1 MLLIKGAFAKEPF
14 WIKIFLFFFLSVFGL
29 LIGGLLCYVLFQ
41 KSQGIDALRWS
52 QFIISLAS
60 FCLPAFISALIFQRS
75 LLTFLRADKY
85 PSFIFIFLAIFAMIL
100 FQPVINLISSWNQ
113 QLQLPA
119 FMSGLYKA
127 MQSMEASANDLTRQF
142 LAQQKTKDLFVN
154 IFFLALIPAIT
165 EELFFRGTLLR
176 LLEEKMS
183 VNWSIWIVAIIF
195 STYHMQFFGFVPRIL
210 LGALLGYIVVWS
222 HSLYLGMFAHFINN
236 AGFILFSYLSAN
248 HYIAFDVETLGVSCN
263 QWWITVST
271 FLVASLLIFFMYK
284 EFKSGKGQS
293 NPS

>member
-1 MLLIKGAFAKEPF
+1 MLLIKGTLVTERF
-14 WIKIFLFFFLSVFGL
+14 WIKIFLFFFLSMFGL
-29 LIGGLLCYVLFQ
+29 LTGGLLAYALFQ

-52 QFIISLAS
+52 QFMVSLTC
-60 FCLPAFISALIFQRS
+60 FGLPALISAFVFHGS
-75 LLTFLRADKY
+75 PLTFLRANKY
-85 PSFIFIFLAIFAMIL
+85 PSFLFLFLAIFAMIL
-100 FQPVINLISSWNQ
+100 FQPFINLVSSWNQ

-127 MQSMEASANDLTRQF
+127 MQSMEATANDLTRQF
-142 LAQQKTKDLFVN
+142 LAQQKARDLFIN

-195 STYHMQFFGFVPRIL
+195 STYHMQFFGFVPRVL

-222 HSLYLGMFAHFINN
+222 HSLYLGMLAHFINN

-248 HYIAFDVETLGVSCN
+248 HYITFDVETLGVSCT

-271 FLVASLLIFFMYK
+271 FMVAFLLIFFMSK
-284 EFKSGKGQS
+284 KFKSGKGQS